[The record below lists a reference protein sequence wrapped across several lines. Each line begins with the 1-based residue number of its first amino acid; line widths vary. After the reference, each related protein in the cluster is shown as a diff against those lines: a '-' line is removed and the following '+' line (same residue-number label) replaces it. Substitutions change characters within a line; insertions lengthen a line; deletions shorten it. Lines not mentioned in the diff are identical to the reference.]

1 MKKSRSYMMLMKAP
15 MMPMQ
20 EEESIRSDEE
30 EEELIELEQGEEV
43 ENSEQSQMSYRPMSP
58 KAPPLPPGLALQKES
73 PMVPDQGSSSSKQA
87 VGKQA
92 SVKGSKESV
101 YSQGKSEGKRES
113 RGATPTKAS
122 EKSAQQSPTP
132 AKPSSRPPTRTSIT
146 SNKSKEKERTVPQE
160 EAKGEGGTSRPRSEH
175 EDPVTQVEIEHSEDE
190 VGGDTERKT
199 QQVRQVSISTTGILG
214 GFASMVEKSGLAE
227 LVFISC
233 LWNIYLEMT
242 RSIECLI
249 PLHRYLLNCG
259 QHEYMFES
267 NDKRYM

>member
-1 MKKSRSYMMLMKAP
+1 MMLMKAP

-113 RGATPTKAS
+113 RGATPTKDS

-132 AKPSSRPPTRTSIT
+132 AKPSSRPPTRTSVT

-199 QQVRQVSISTTGILG
+199 QQVRKVSISITGILEDLQAR
-214 GFASMVEKSGLAE
+214 FKSQDSPNWSSFHVYGIFTL
-227 LVFISC
+227 I
-233 LWNIYLEMT
+233 EMT
-242 RSIECLI
+242 CFIECLI
-249 PLHRYLLNCG
+249 PLQRYLLNCG
-259 QHEYMFES
+259 QHEYES
-267 NDKRYM
+267 NEKR